1 MVSDAIFLTLTLEI
15 KKLQNKIVWFC
26 QITIKSF
33 LLAKQKKANC
43 YLLENEITYIWYFC
57 AYYFYICSS

>member
-43 YLLENEITYIWYFC
+43 YLLENEITYI
-57 AYYFYICSS
+57 

>member
-1 MVSDAIFLTLTLEI
+1 
-15 KKLQNKIVWFC
+15 
-26 QITIKSF
+26 